1 MKYTNL
7 ERNNSMKIGIDG
19 RAAKWYRGTG
29 IGTYT
34 YQLINCLNNI
44 DNINNYML
52 FIPKSFTNDIC
63 LKKNFTVNTIPPQSK
78 TSFWEEINIPNKIK
92 HNKIELYHVPQNGVG
107 LPMEKKC
114 KFVATLHDVIPYKMP
129 ETVSERYLKIFSN
142 YIPKIVPKCDGII
155 TVSNFSKNDIMKT
168 FDFPEDKIYVTHL
181 ASENIYRPLDK
192 NISKYI
198 AKRYY
203 SITEDYIL
211 YVGGFSPRKNILG
224 LIESFNKFISSYKK
238 PIKLVIAGAKGK
250 SYDAYKERT
259 DTLNM
264 SDKVIFPGFISME
277 HLPYIYN
284 AAKLFVYPSFYEG
297 FGLPPIEAMA
307 CGIPVIT
314 SNTTSLPE
322 VAGDGAL
329 LVNPEDRDELC
340 ESMLKVLSDENQKNK
355 LISSGIKRAAQLSW
369 GKTAKDTISIYN
381 KILGKKISF

>member
-1 MKYTNL
+1 
-7 ERNNSMKIGIDG
+7 MKIGIDG

-34 YQLINCLNNI
+34 YQLISCLNNI
-44 DNINNYML
+44 DNINNYLL
-52 FIPKSFTNDIC
+52 FMPKSFRNDIC
-63 LKKNFTVNTIPPQSK
+63 LKKNFALNTIPPQNK

-107 LPMEKKC
+107 LPVDKNC
-114 KFVATLHDVIPYKMP
+114 KFAITLHDVIPYKMP
-129 ETVSERYLKIFSN
+129 ETVSDRYLKIFSD
-142 YIPKIVPKCDGII
+142 YIPEIIPKCDGII
-155 TVSNFSKNDIMKT
+155 TVSNFSKNDIMKA
-168 FDFPEDKIYVTHL
+168 FNFPENKIYVTHL
-181 ASENIYRPLDK
+181 ASEDIYKPLDK

-203 SITEDYIL
+203 SIDEDYIL

-224 LIESFNKFISSYKK
+224 LIESFNKFISLYKK
-238 PIKLVIAGAKGK
+238 PIKLVIAGTKGK
-250 SYDAYKERT
+250 SYSTYRKRT
-259 DTLNM
+259 EILNI
-264 SDKVIFPGFISME
+264 SDKVIFPGFISMD

-322 VAGDGAL
+322 VVGDGAL
-329 LVNPEDRDELC
+329 LVNPKDQDDLC
-340 ESMLKVLSDENQKNK
+340 QAMLNILSDDNLKKK
-355 LISSGIKRAAQLSW
+355 LTSLGIQRASQLNW
-369 GKTAKDTISIYN
+369 KKTASDTITIYN
-381 KILGKKISF
+381 KIIGKKINY

>member
-34 YQLINCLNNI
+34 YQLISCLNNI
-44 DNINNYML
+44 DNINNYLL
-52 FIPKSFTNDIC
+52 FMPKSFRNDIC
-63 LKKNFTVNTIPPQSK
+63 LKKNFALNTIPPQNK

-107 LPMEKKC
+107 LPVDKNC
-114 KFVATLHDVIPYKMP
+114 KFAITLHDVIPYKMP
-129 ETVSERYLKIFSN
+129 ETVSDRYLKIFSD
-142 YIPKIVPKCDGII
+142 YIPEIIPKCDGII
-155 TVSNFSKNDIMKT
+155 TVSNFSKNDIMKA
-168 FDFPEDKIYVTHL
+168 FNFPENKIYVTHL
-181 ASENIYRPLDK
+181 ASEDIYKPLDK

-203 SITEDYIL
+203 SIDEDYIL

-224 LIESFNKFISSYKK
+224 LIESFNKFISLYKK
-238 PIKLVIAGAKGK
+238 PIKLVIAGTKGK
-250 SYDAYKERT
+250 SYSTYRKRT
-259 DTLNM
+259 EILNI
-264 SDKVIFPGFISME
+264 SDKVIFPGFISMD

-322 VAGDGAL
+322 VVGDGAL
-329 LVNPEDRDELC
+329 LVNPKDQDDLC
-340 ESMLKVLSDENQKNK
+340 QAMLNILSDDNLKKK
-355 LISSGIKRAAQLSW
+355 LTSLGIQRASQLNW
-369 GKTAKDTISIYN
+369 KKTASDTITIYN
-381 KILGKKISF
+381 KIIGKKINY

>member
-34 YQLINCLNNI
+34 YQLISCLNNI
-44 DNINNYML
+44 DNINNYLL
-52 FIPKSFTNDIC
+52 FMPKSFRNDIC
-63 LKKNFTVNTIPPQSK
+63 LKKNFALNTIPPQNK

-107 LPMEKKC
+107 LPVDKNC
-114 KFVATLHDVIPYKMP
+114 KFAITLHDVIPYKMP
-129 ETVSERYLKIFSN
+129 ETVSDRYLKIFSD
-142 YIPKIVPKCDGII
+142 YIPEIIPKCDGII
-155 TVSNFSKNDIMKT
+155 TVSNFSKNDIMKA
-168 FDFPEDKIYVTHL
+168 FNFPENKIYVTHL
-181 ASENIYRPLDK
+181 ASEDIYKPLDK

-203 SITEDYIL
+203 SIDEDYIL

-224 LIESFNKFISSYKK
+224 LIESFNKFISLYKK
-238 PIKLVIAGAKGK
+238 PIKLVIAGTKGK
-250 SYDAYKERT
+250 SYSTYRKRT
-259 DTLNM
+259 EILNI
-264 SDKVIFPGFISME
+264 SDKVIFPGFISMD

-322 VAGDGAL
+322 VVGDGAL
-329 LVNPEDRDELC
+329 LVNPKDQDDLC
-340 ESMLKVLSDENQKNK
+340 QAMLNILSDDNLKKK
-355 LISSGIKRAAQLSW
+355 LTSLGIQRASQLNW
-369 GKTAKDTISIYN
+369 EKTASDTITIYN
-381 KILGKKISF
+381 KIIGKKINY